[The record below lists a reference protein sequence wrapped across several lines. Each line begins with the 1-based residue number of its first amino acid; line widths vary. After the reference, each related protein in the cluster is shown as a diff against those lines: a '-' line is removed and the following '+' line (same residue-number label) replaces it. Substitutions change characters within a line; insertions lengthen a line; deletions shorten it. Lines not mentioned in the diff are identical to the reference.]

1 MSNTPVIV
9 GAGLAGLIAAHAWP
23 SFPVVEA
30 APEPRAMHKAVLR
43 FRNESVSRLTGIE
56 FKKVRVRKG
65 IWSAMAF
72 REPSI
77 KLANMYSRKV
87 LLGRLEGDRSIWN
100 MDPADRYIAPDDFYE
115 QLIEAT
121 KDRVT
126 WGLPVDY
133 KVPGRKISTAPLSV
147 VLTSLRM
154 EMQFTQGVAFLRW
167 PINVIRAKIPA
178 CELYQTVYFPD
189 DDCPMYRASITGDNL
204 IMEAVASPESL
215 ASSGWI
221 QRALVNAGRAFG
233 IDNIDLIDP
242 KPHEQKFGKIAPI
255 PDDLRKS
262 LMFHLSHNHSIYSL
276 GRFATWRNILLDDV
290 VDDIAVIKRLMRSDS
305 YALRRHHS

>member
-23 SFPVVEA
+23 SFQVVEA

-43 FRNESVSRLTGIE
+43 FRNDSVSRLTGIE

-65 IWSAMAF
+65 IWSGMKF
-72 REPSI
+72 CEPSI

-87 LLGRLEGDRSIWN
+87 LLGRVEGDRSIWN
-100 MDPADRYIAPDDFYE
+100 IEPADRYIAPDDFYE

-133 KVPGRKISTAPLSV
+133 KVPGRKISTAPLPN
-147 VLTSLRM
+147 VLTSLRE
-154 EMQFTQGVAFLRW
+154 EMTFTEGVSFLRW
-167 PINVIRAKIPA
+167 PINVLRAKVPG
-178 CELYQTVYFPD
+178 CEVYQTVYFPD

-204 IMEAVASPESL
+204 IMEAVATPGESP
-215 ASSGWI
+215 AWI

-233 IDNIDLIDP
+233 IDNFDMMDTN
-242 KPHEQKFGKIAPI
+242 PHEQKFGKIAPI
-255 PDDLRKS
+255 PDELRKS
-262 LMFHLSHNHSIYSL
+262 LMFTLSHDHNVYSL

-290 VDDIAVIKRLMRSDS
+290 VDDIAVIKRLMRSDAYS
-305 YALRRHHS
+305 LRRHHS